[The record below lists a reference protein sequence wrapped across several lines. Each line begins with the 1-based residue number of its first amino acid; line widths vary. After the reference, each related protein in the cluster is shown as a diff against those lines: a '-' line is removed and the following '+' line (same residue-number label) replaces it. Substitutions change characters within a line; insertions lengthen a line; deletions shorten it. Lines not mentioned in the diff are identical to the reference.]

1 MTAQAR
7 VLEFNA
13 IPVSLAIVDEIPP
26 VPDTRVTLEEHE
38 AACEAA
44 YKRGAEE
51 TNALLTEQ
59 ILAQRAEVA
68 QLQDALFKSLA
79 QQAETLVH
87 QVSEPL
93 PDLVM
98 EIARRVL
105 ANHTPDAAAIR
116 SIVAETLSEIAPD
129 STGVEV
135 WLNPSDLA
143 LVEGIARDFDHKY
156 PGITISADPELIP
169 GDCRAKSRFGAI
181 DARLSTKLDNIARS
195 LQ

>member
-1 MTAQAR
+1 MTSPACAID
-7 VLEFNA
+7 FNT
-13 IPVSLAIVDEIPP
+13 IPSTLAIVPE
-26 VPDTRVTLEEHE
+26 VVVLPDTRVPLEEHE

-44 YKRGAEE
+44 YRRGAEE
-51 TNALLTEQ
+51 ANALLTEQ

-68 QLQDALFKSLA
+68 QLQDALFHSLA
-79 QQAETLVH
+79 RQAESLVE
-87 QVSEPL
+87 QVSGPL

-105 ANHTPDAAAIR
+105 AGHSPDAATIR
-116 SIVAETLSEIAPD
+116 SIVSETLAEIAPD

-135 WLNPSDLA
+135 WLSPQDLA
-143 LVEGIARDFDHKY
+143 LVEGIAKDFDHKY
-156 PGITISADPELIP
+156 PSITISGDPELVP

-181 DARLSTKLDNIARS
+181 DARLSTKLDNVARS

>member
-1 MTAQAR
+1 VTAQAR
-7 VLEFNA
+7 VLEFNTVPA
-13 IPVSLAIVDEIPP
+13 SLAIVDEIPD
-26 VPDTRVTLEEHE
+26 VPDTRISLEEHE

-51 TNALLTEQ
+51 TNTLLTEQ

-79 QQAETLVH
+79 LQSESLVH

-105 ANHTPDAAAIR
+105 AGHTPDTATIR
-116 SIVAETLSEIAPD
+116 SIVTETLAEIAPD

-135 WLNPSDLA
+135 WLSPSDLA
-143 LVEGIARDFDHKY
+143 LVEGIMKDFDHKY
-156 PGITISADPELIP
+156 PGITISADPELVP

-181 DARLSTKLDNIARS
+181 DARLSTKLDAIARS

>member
-1 MTAQAR
+1 MTAAVR

-13 IPVSLAIVDEIPP
+13 VPISVGIVPEIPP
-26 VPDTRVTLEEHE
+26 EPDTRVTLEEHE
-38 AACEAA
+38 AALEAA

-51 TNALLTEQ
+51 TNTLLTSQ

-68 QLQDALFKSLA
+68 QLQDSLFHSIAK
-79 QQAETLVH
+79 QAETLVQ

-105 ANHTPDAAAIR
+105 AGHTPDAATIRAI
-116 SIVAETLSEIAPD
+116 VTETLAEIAPD

-135 WLNPSDLA
+135 WLSPSDLA
-143 LVEGIARDFDHKY
+143 LVNGIAKDFDHKY
-156 PGITISADPELIP
+156 PGITISADPELVP

-181 DARLSTKLDNIARS
+181 DARLATKLDNIARS
-195 LQ
+195 LS